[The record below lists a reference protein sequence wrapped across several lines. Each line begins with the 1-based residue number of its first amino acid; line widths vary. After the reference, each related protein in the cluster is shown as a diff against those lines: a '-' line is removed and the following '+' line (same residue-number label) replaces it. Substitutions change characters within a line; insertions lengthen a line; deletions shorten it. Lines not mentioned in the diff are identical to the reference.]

1 MENQNLQ
8 RWALIAEIIGGIAV
22 VFSLV
27 FVGLEVR
34 QSSEETALNTRAI
47 EVNAYQDLIAQIIL
61 LNSLF
66 IGDPALS
73 ELWASTYDCEELE
86 SRADYD
92 QLIRYFLSVR
102 RHGDMAYH
110 QYELGLITEE
120 RLNNALGIL
129 IEHVSDN
136 YVARYY
142 WNNIESSSPFTV
154 HVNKLIED
162 RGRADAPCPGLV
174 PARLSR

>member
-47 EVNAYQDLIAQIIL
+47 EVNAYQDLIAQILL

-86 SRADYD
+86 SRADYE

-110 QYELGLITEE
+110 QYEQGLITED

-129 IEHVSDN
+129 VEHVRDN
-136 YVARYY
+136 YFAQYA
-142 WNNIESSSPFTV
+142 WNEGNGNAPYRV
-154 HVNKLIED
+154 HVNKLIEE
-162 RGRADAPCPGLV
+162 RGGLENPCPDLI
-174 PARLSR
+174 PYRR